1 MATNSSVLA
10 WENSMDRGAWWATV
24 HGSHKELDMTKQH
37 THTRTRTCMHTHCPK
52 YFFKH
57 LHFTTEETE
66 EQRERLGNWLVGGE
80 IR

>member
-24 HGSHKELDMTKQH
+24 HRSHKDLAMTKKHAHTHAH
-37 THTRTRTCMHTHCPK
+37 THTYCPK
-52 YFFKH
+52 HFFKH
-57 LHFTTEETE
+57 IHFTTEETE

-80 IR
+80 TR